1 MFTIY
6 ICRSTGGFRR
16 FPALSGHGCDRP
28 HHSAF
33 RIEQEFEQGDFRAR
47 DVQSGLDYRAPDF
60 ELPCALRARETC
72 QQA

>member
-1 MFTIY
+1 M
-6 ICRSTGGFRR
+6 
-16 FPALSGHGCDRP
+16 RP
-28 HHSAF
+28 SAPQAF

-60 ELPCALRARETC
+60 ELRCALRARETC